1 MQNADFEKLIQSDPQ
16 AAVAMLES
24 LLDDEMQKPDAEK
37 DFDRIAALTAA
48 ISSAYTD
55 DGAQENAVQSGI
67 DAVLQRTASKPH
79 RCRSKWVYAV
89 SAACACIVV
98 LFGLNAW
105 SVKATGSNLWKR
117 IYAFWDNSVAFTFD
131 SADSAALPAQE
142 DPFGI
147 RAECEQYGFSPR
159 VPQYLPEGFA
169 PKDTVRRDTEN
180 ELWLMFDY
188 RNADACVQFYYR
200 AYPDAAAAQNSK
212 WLLPAESQGLS
223 ELEINGVTVTVS
235 QKESQ
240 YWAMYRLDNIV
251 CAMLTENL
259 DFAESEKVLR
269 SMLE

>member
-1 MQNADFEKLIQSDPQ
+1 MQNTDFERLIHSDPQ
-16 AAVAMLES
+16 AAVTMLES

-48 ISSAYTD
+48 ISSAYMPKE
-55 DGAQENAVQSGI
+55 AQETAEQSGI
-67 DAVLQRTASKPH
+67 DAVLQRAANKPRH
-79 RCRSKWVYAV
+79 SRPKWVYAV
-89 SAACACIVV
+89 SAACACVV
-98 LFGLNAW
+98 MLFGLNAW
-105 SVKATGSNLWKR
+105 SVHATGSNLWKR

-131 SADSAALPAQE
+131 STDSAALPAQE

-147 RAECEQYGFSPR
+147 RAECGKYGFSPR

-169 PKDTVRRDTEN
+169 PKDTVCRDTEN
-180 ELWLMFDY
+180 ERWLMFDY
-188 RNADACVQFYYR
+188 RKENACVQLYYR
-200 AYPDAAAAQNSK
+200 AYPDASAAQNSK
-212 WLLPAESQGLS
+212 WLLPADTQGLN
-223 ELEINGVTVTVS
+223 ELEINGITVTVS

-259 DFAESEKVLR
+259 DFAESERVLR